1 MTATTATTLAATTL
15 AAAYALAAEALAAAE
30 ARAEAAQ
37 NVDYRDAE
45 GDAAIDA
52 AIDAAAA
59 AVDAAEAVRD
69 AARDAYRDSDEPR
82 LWSTSDGGGTVD
94 VECSPADLED
104 VVAGEWADCWDDDEG
119 RGTWWCHVT
128 ATCEATGE
136 QVDVRVE
143 IAPVEP
149 DCDDGN
155 EHDWRHRHVVGNGGG
170 VIVTEVCRHCGKRR
184 ITDTWAQDRG
194 DGSQGHTSVAYEA
207 PEEAMDEPEDD

>member
-1 MTATTATTLAATTL
+1 MTATTTTL
-15 AAAYALAAEALAAAE
+15 AAAYALAAKALVAAE

-37 NVDYRDAE
+37 NVDYPGNAE
-45 GDAAIDA
+45 GDA

-82 LWSTSDGGGTVD
+82 LWSTSDGGGTVEIEASPSELGEK
-94 VECSPADLED
+94 VEAD
-104 VVAGEWADCWDDDEG
+104 WSDCWDDDG
-119 RGTWWCHVT
+119 DRGTWWCHVT
-128 ATCEATGE
+128 CRCEATGE

-149 DCDDGN
+149 DCADGN
-155 EHDWRHRHVVGNGGG
+155 DHDWRHRHVIGNGGG